1 MSFEMILEP
10 ALTIASTAFGAILTP
25 LASTIGYFML
35 LPAETTA
42 VGMGVIALTTY
53 CDSKAKMKRG
63 MKS

>member
-1 MSFEMILEP
+1 MILEP
-10 ALTIASTAFGAILTP
+10 ALTIVSTAFGAILTT

-42 VGMGVIALTTY
+42 VGMGIIGLTSY

>member
-10 ALTIASTAFGAILTP
+10 ALTIASTAIGAILTP

-42 VGMGVIALTTY
+42 VGMGIIGLTTY
-53 CDSKAKMKRG
+53 CDSKAKLRRKR
-63 MKS
+63 K